1 MHRTRFRFLVAA
13 LIGAA
18 GLVLVAP
25 AAGAGTARQTDPTDP
40 TATTVA
46 TVPPPPSRV
55 KISVDDNYFK
65 PKKTTVPAGTKI
77 TWTWDGSS
85 VHNVTVLK
93 GPQKFKSKNQASG
106 KYTKTLVK
114 PGKYSIA
121 CTLHP
126 GMDLTVKVTK

>member
-1 MHRTRFRFLVAA
+1 MHRTRFRFLAAA
-13 LIGAA
+13 LVAVA

-40 TATTVA
+40 TATTRPG
-46 TVPPPPSRV
+46 PPPPV
-55 KISVDDNYFK
+55 KISLGDNFFK
-65 PKKTTVPAGTKI
+65 PKKETVPAGTKI
-77 TWTWDGSS
+77 TWTWDGTAI
-85 VHNVTVLK
+85 HNVTVLK